1 VKISVYGPS
10 SDLDMVA
17 LGELIKHIPPESVEV
32 LIKCPVRK
40 SVRERVCQLPNH
52 LFYDASCDNT
62 TFVHLVQSSPTA
74 EFVVTVTR

>member
-1 VKISVYGPS
+1 MKLAVYGPS

-17 LGELIKHIPPESVEV
+17 LGELVKHIPPESVEV

-40 SVRERVCQLPNH
+40 SVRERACQHPNH
-52 LFYDASCDNT
+52 LFYDASCDNK

-74 EFVVTVTR
+74 EFVVTVSQ